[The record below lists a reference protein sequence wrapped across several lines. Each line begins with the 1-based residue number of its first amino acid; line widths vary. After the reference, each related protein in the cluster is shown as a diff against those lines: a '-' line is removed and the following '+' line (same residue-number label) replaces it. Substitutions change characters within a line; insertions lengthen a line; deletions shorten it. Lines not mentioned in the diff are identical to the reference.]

1 MAKLRGALLALAFL
15 AVIGVG
21 AFKALSDREPEARFC
36 TMGLAVRV
44 VGGRDVQLQ
53 DQGSPGPDRC
63 DNDDVASGNPAAAS
77 LPTEVLGFDCRIR
90 DQSGVVI
97 ETIKPNRS
105 DGTCGQEP
113 RG

>member
-1 MAKLRGALLALAFL
+1 MAKIRGALLALALL

-21 AFKALSDREPEARFC
+21 AVKTLADREPEARFC
-36 TMGLAVRV
+36 TAGLAIRD
-44 VGGRDVQLQ
+44 VGGRTVQLQ
-53 DQGSPGPDRC
+53 DQGPPGADGC

-77 LPTEVLGFDCRIR
+77 LPVEVLGFDCRIR
-90 DQSGVVI
+90 DQSGAVV